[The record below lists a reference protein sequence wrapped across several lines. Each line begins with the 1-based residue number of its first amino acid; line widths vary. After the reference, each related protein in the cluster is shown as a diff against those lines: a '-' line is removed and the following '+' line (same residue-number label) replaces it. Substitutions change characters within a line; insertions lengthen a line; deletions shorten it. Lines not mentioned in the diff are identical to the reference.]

1 MKSRKKFQNL
11 YWTSLMLKQ
20 LRQHKDQRKML
31 KCRNSTKSR
40 CKANKTKTLL
50 FRKSQK
56 TQCLNLFWK
65 SLMISRFLKKM
76 NLHSRRTL
84 SLVSNNACLLVAL
97 VCLRSQ
103 NRANMTFLA
112 TTSIKWWWIMTISI
126 RASHSCK
133 TTQLPNDGINRVL
146 KTFQLPNN
154 GINRM
159 LKKCQ
164 LTNNGINRMLKTTQ
178 LPNNGINRMLKT
190 TQLPNDGIILMLL
203 TCQLAKNGIP
213 FHISP
218 TTWTNHIR
226 MKKNSKHLIKITIE
240 CCTLKRNRHSIKT
253 KRIKTLRFKFK
264 TSPISGTNHIR
275 MKKNSKHLSK
285 ITIPDCTPTKSRC

>member
-56 TQCLNLFWK
+56 TWCLNLFWK

-159 LKKCQ
+159 LKTCQ
-164 LTNNGINRMLKTTQ
+164 LPNNGINWMLKTTQ
-178 LPNNGINRMLKT
+178 LP
-190 TQLPNDGIILMLL
+190 
-203 TCQLAKNGIP
+203 KNGVP
-213 FHISP
+213 FHISH
-218 TTWTNHIR
+218 TSGTNLIR
-226 MKKNSKHLIKITIE
+226 MKKNSKNSTKISITG
-240 CCTLKRNRHSIKT
+240 CMVKRNRHSIKT

-264 TSPISGTNHIR
+264 TSPITWTNHIR

-285 ITIPDCTPTKSRC
+285 ITIADCTPTKSRC

>member
-1 MKSRKKFQNL
+1 
-11 YWTSLMLKQ
+11 
-20 LRQHKDQRKML
+20 
-31 KCRNSTKSR
+31 
-40 CKANKTKTLL
+40 
-50 FRKSQK
+50 
-56 TQCLNLFWK
+56 
-65 SLMISRFLKKM
+65 M

-159 LKKCQ
+159 LKTCQ
-164 LTNNGINRMLKTTQ
+164 LANNGINWMLKTTQ
-178 LPNNGINRMLKT
+178 LP
-190 TQLPNDGIILMLL
+190 
-203 TCQLAKNGIP
+203 KNGVP
-213 FHISP
+213 FHTSP
-218 TTWTNHIR
+218 ITWTNHIR
-226 MKKNSKHLIKITIE
+226 MKKNSKNSTKISITG
-240 CCTLKRNRHSIKT
+240 CMVKRNRHSIKT

-285 ITIPDCTPTKSRC
+285 ITIADCTPTKSRC

>member
-1 MKSRKKFQNL
+1 
-11 YWTSLMLKQ
+11 
-20 LRQHKDQRKML
+20 
-31 KCRNSTKSR
+31 
-40 CKANKTKTLL
+40 
-50 FRKSQK
+50 
-56 TQCLNLFWK
+56 
-65 SLMISRFLKKM
+65 M

-126 RASHSCK
+126 RASHSYK

-159 LKKCQ
+159 LKTTQLPNDGINWMLKTCQ
-164 LTNNGINRMLKTTQ
+164 FTKNGINRMLKT
-178 LPNNGINRMLKT
+178 
-190 TQLPNDGIILMLL
+190 
-203 TCQLAKNGIP
+203 CQFAKNGINQMLKTCQFAKNGVP
-213 FHISP
+213 FHNSPISG
-218 TTWTNHIR
+218 TNFIR
-226 MKKNSKHLIKITIE
+226 MKKNSKNSTKISITG
-240 CCTLKRNRHSIKT
+240 CMVKRNRHSIKT

-264 TSPISGTNHIR
+264 TSPISGMNHIR

-285 ITIPDCTPTKSRC
+285 ITIADCTPTKSRC

>member
-1 MKSRKKFQNL
+1 
-11 YWTSLMLKQ
+11 MLKQ

-56 TQCLNLFWK
+56 TWCLNLFWK

-76 NLHSRRTL
+76 NLQSRRTL

-164 LTNNGINRMLKTTQ
+164 LANNGINQMLKTCQLANNGINRILKTCQLANNGINWMLKTTR

-190 TQLPNDGIILMLL
+190 TQLP
-203 TCQLAKNGIP
+203 KNGVP
-213 FHISP
+213 FHINHTSG
-218 TTWTNHIR
+218 TNLIR
-226 MKKNSKHLIKITIE
+226 MKKNSKNSTKISIAG
-240 CCTLKRNRHSIKT
+240 CMVKRNRHSIKT

-264 TSPISGTNHIR
+264 TSPITWTNHIR

-285 ITIPDCTPTKSRC
+285 ITIADCTPTKSRC